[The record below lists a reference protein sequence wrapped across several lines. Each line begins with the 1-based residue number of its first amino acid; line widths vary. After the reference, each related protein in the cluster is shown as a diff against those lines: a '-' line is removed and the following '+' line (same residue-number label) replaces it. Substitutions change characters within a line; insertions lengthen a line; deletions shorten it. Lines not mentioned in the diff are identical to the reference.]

1 MDRIIITNEN
11 FRVKTKNQGTIS
23 SIDYSYIRMEDG
35 FEFPINEQSFY
46 SKLKEQ
52 LLTEHEII
60 QKLLDTAN
68 MDCYEKDERIRRDFA
83 KKLLQEKL

>member
-1 MDRIIITNEN
+1 MDRIKLTEDNILDFENAGVIIRLVVNESLP
-11 FRVKTKNQGTIS
+11 TSNQ
-23 SIDYSYIRMEDG
+23 
-35 FEFPINEQSFY
+35 
-46 SKLKEQ
+46 LKQQILE
-52 LLTEHEII
+52 EHEII